1 MTPTAAALLTAL
13 LTAAPAGMARIP
25 PRPYV
30 PFLEDRAP
38 GARDGGREVVPVAAF
53 LLDVRPV
60 TVGEYLAFV
69 TAQPRWRR
77 GQVPRLFAEARHLAR
92 WRADLEPGLAADAP
106 VTLVSWF
113 AARAYCAWKGK
124 RLPTVAEWEVALAD
138 DGRAKAEVSRRV
150 LDWYQAPARRE
161 AARVGKTP
169 KNGYGVRDLAG
180 LVWEWTEDFNAR
192 MTSDDGR
199 GRGDQGLFC
208 GSAGAAAADPSDTAT
223 YLREGLRGSLEAA
236 YTLEDLGF
244 RCAKDVTP

>member
-1 MTPTAAALLTAL
+1 MTAALLAAL
-13 LTAAPAGMARIP
+13 LAAAPAGMARIP
-25 PRPYV
+25 ARTYV

-77 GQVPRLFAEARHLAR
+77 SQAPRLFAEARYLAR
-92 WRADLEPGLAADAP
+92 WRGDLEPGLAADAP

-113 AARAYCAWKGK
+113 SARAYCAWKGK
-124 RLPTVAEWEVALAD
+124 RLPTVAEWEVALTD
-138 DGRAKAEVSRRV
+138 DGRGKAEVSRRI
-150 LDWYQAPARRE
+150 LDWYQAPAQRH
-161 AARVGKTP
+161 AARVGQTP
-169 KNGYGVRDLAG
+169 KNGFGVQDLAG

-192 MTSDDGR
+192 MTSNDGR
-199 GRGDQGLFC
+199 ARDSKGLFC
-208 GSAGAAAADPSDTAT
+208 GSAGAAAADPSDSAT
-223 YLREGLRGSLEAA
+223 FLREGLRGSLEAA